1 MISIN
6 NNRYQSQSFAGHVG
20 KVNGLETFA
29 SKISWQIT
37 DTFKEI
43 ENIGPKNLKFDF
55 KGRKNELKCE
65 MPSGGFIKE
74 LRITGSLKR
83 SFFEWLLRKPK
94 IVVSGVIDEK
104 DITADT
110 IIAALKDIANNK
122 AIKQIT
128 ERKNIQEVTKQYR
141 K

>member
-6 NNRYQSQSFAGHVG
+6 NNPYSSQSFTGRLG
-20 KVNGLETFA
+20 KVNGLEVFPTA
-29 SKISWQIT
+29 MSTQVT
-37 DTFKEI
+37 NTFKEI
-43 ENIGPKNLKFDF
+43 ENIGPKKLFFDY
-55 KGRKNELKCE
+55 KGRKNELKRE
-65 MPSGGFIKE
+65 MPSGEFIKE
-74 LRITGSLKR
+74 LSITGSLKR

-110 IIAALKDIANNK
+110 IIAALNEIADNR

-128 ERKNIQEVTKQYR
+128 ERKNIQEVTSQYR

>member
-6 NNRYQSQSFAGHVG
+6 NNPYSSQSFAGRLG
-20 KVNGLETFA
+20 KVNGLEVFPTA
-29 SKISWQIT
+29 MSTQVT

-55 KGRKNELKCE
+55 KGRKNELKRE
-65 MPSGGFIKE
+65 MSSGEFIKE

-83 SFFEWLLRKPK
+83 SFPEWLLRKPK

-110 IIAALKDIANNK
+110 IIAALKNIADNK
-122 AIKQIT
+122 AITKII
-128 ERKNIQEVTKQYR
+128 ERKNIQEVAKQH
-141 K
+141 KK